1 MLEIVVIGTGNV
13 SYHLCKA
20 ILETE
25 NLKLIELFGRK
36 KNSPKYLIDSISYCS
51 NLKKIKKADLYI
63 LCVSDDA
70 ISKVSNQLNLNQD
83 SIVVHTSG
91 STNMNILSKYKNH
104 GVIYPLQTFS
114 KNKKIQFTNIPL
126 IIEANSKIVLD
137 KLRKVCSILS
147 EKVIDSNSIQRT
159 LIHISAIFTNNF
171 SNYMNILAK
180 EILKSNNIDSS
191 ILNPL
196 INETANKL
204 NHLSPLDAQTGP
216 AIRKDQITIQKHL
229 NLLKETKY
237 FEIYDK
243 LTKEIIK
250 LENEL

>member
-1 MLEIVVIGTGNV
+1 
-13 SYHLCKA
+13 
-20 ILETE
+20 
-25 NLKLIELFGRK
+25 LIELFGRK
-36 KNSPKYLIDSISYCS
+36 KNSPKYLINSVSYCS

-114 KNKKIQFTNIPL
+114 KNKKIQFTNIPI

-137 KLRKVCSILS
+137 KLRKICSILS
-147 EKVIDSNSIQRT
+147 KKVIDSNSIQRT

>member
-1 MLEIVVIGTGNV
+1 M
-13 SYHLCKA
+13 
-20 ILETE
+20 
-25 NLKLIELFGRK
+25 
-36 KNSPKYLIDSISYCS
+36 
-51 NLKKIKKADLYI
+51 YI
-63 LCVSDDA
+63 LCVSDNA
-70 ISKVSNQLNLNQD
+70 ISKVSNQLNNTQD

-91 STNMNILSKYKNH
+91 STNMNLLSKHKNH

-114 KNKKIQFTNIPL
+114 KNKQIQFTNIPF

-137 KLRKVCSILS
+137 KLRKFCSILS
-147 EKVIDSNSIQRT
+147 KKVIDSDSVQRT
-159 LIHISAIFTNNF
+159 LIHISAVFTNNF
-171 SNYMNILAK
+171 SNYMNVLAK
-180 EILKSNNIDSS
+180 EILNSNNIDSS

-204 NHLSPLDAQTGP
+204 KHLSPLDAQTGP

-250 LENEL
+250 LKNEL

>member
-25 NLKLIELFGRK
+25 NLKLIEVFGRK
-36 KNSPKYLIDSISYCS
+36 KNSPKYLIDSISYCT

-63 LCVSDDA
+63 LCVSDNA
-70 ISKVSNQLNLNQD
+70 ISKISDQLNINHD
-83 SIVVHTSG
+83 SIIVHTSG
-91 STNMNILSKYKNH
+91 STNMNCLSKHKNY
-104 GVIYPLQTFS
+104 GVIYPLQTLS
-114 KNKKIQFTNIPL
+114 ENKKIMFSNIPL

-137 KLRKVCSILS
+137 KLRTICSILS
-147 EKVIDSNSIQRT
+147 KKVIDSNSDQRT
-159 LIHISAIFTNNF
+159 LIHISAVFANNF
-171 SNYMNILAK
+171 SNYMNIIAK
-180 EILKSNNIDSS
+180 EILNSNNIDSNL
-191 ILNPL
+191 LNPL

-204 NHLSPLDAQTGP
+204 NHLSPLNAQTGP

-229 NLLKETKY
+229 NLLKKTKY

-250 LENEL
+250 LKNEL

>member
-20 ILETE
+20 IVESK
-25 NLKLIELFGRK
+25 NLKLIEVFGRK
-36 KNSPKYLIDSISYCS
+36 KSLPKYLIKSISYCN

-63 LCVSDDA
+63 LCVSDNA
-70 ISKVSNQLNLNQD
+70 ISKISDELNINKN

-91 STNMNILSKYKNH
+91 STNIKLLSKHKNH

-114 KNKKIQFTNIPL
+114 KNKKIQFTNIPI
-126 IIEANSKIVLD
+126 IIEANSKLVLD
-137 KLRKVCSILS
+137 KIRTICLLISK
-147 EKVIDSNSIQRT
+147 KVIECNSDQRT
-159 LIHISAIFTNNF
+159 LIHISAVFTNNF
-171 SNYMNILAK
+171 SNYMNVIAE
-180 EILKSNNIDSS
+180 EILKSNNINSD
-191 ILNPL
+191 ILYPL

-204 NHLSPLDAQTGP
+204 NYLSPINAQTGP
-216 AIRKDQITIQKHL
+216 AIRNDQITIQKHL

-237 FEIYDK
+237 FEIYDN

-250 LENEL
+250 SKNEL

>member
-20 ILETE
+20 IVESK
-25 NLKLIELFGRK
+25 NLKLIEVFGRK
-36 KNSPKYLIDSISYCS
+36 KSPPKYLIKSISYCN

-63 LCVSDDA
+63 LCLSDNA
-70 ISKVSNQLNLNQD
+70 ISKISDQLNINNN

-91 STNMNILSKYKNH
+91 STNMNVLLKHKNH

-114 KNKKIQFTNIPL
+114 KNKKILFSNIPL

-137 KLRKVCSILS
+137 KLRTICSILS
-147 EKVIDSNSIQRT
+147 KKVIDFNSDQRT
-159 LIHISAIFTNNF
+159 LIHISAVFTNNF
-171 SNYMNILAK
+171 SNYMNILAE
-180 EILKSNNIDSS
+180 EILESNNIDSN

-216 AIRKDQITIQKHL
+216 AIRNDQITIQKHL

-243 LTKEIIK
+243 LTKEIKK
-250 LENEL
+250 LKNEL

>member
-13 SYHLCKA
+13 SCHLCKA
-20 ILETE
+20 ILKTE

-36 KNSPKYLIDSISYCS
+36 KNSPKYLINSVSYCS

-191 ILNPL
+191 ILIPL